1 MTNTCSVLRSSKF
14 CSRSSKFSAML
25 PVQPNQR
32 EPEIQFD
39 DYAATDMSSSLK
51 CSWFLSSA
59 PTDSDD
65 PDFHGELDHLELCHQ
80 NEEGDIVGK
89 GHVVWIDFVCEK
101 GYSVQKPSEC
111 GYVEV
116 LVDDKYEGKI
126 DYWTYVMSS
135 ELFLKTRPMNFK
147 ELYREPLAI
156 VLAARNMKFPSN
168 KVGMAAW
175 LVKEGAFK

>member
-1 MTNTCSVLRSSKF
+1 
-14 CSRSSKFSAML
+14 ML

-59 PTDSDD
+59 LTDSDD

-89 GHVVWIDFVCEK
+89 GHVVWIDFACEK

-116 LVDDKYEGKI
+116 LVDDIYAENIG
-126 DYWTYVMSS
+126 YAGYVMSI
-135 ELFLKTRPMNFK
+135 ELFLKTRPKNFK
-147 ELYREPLAI
+147 ELYGEPLAMA
-156 VLAARNMKFPSN
+156 LAA
-168 KVGMAAW
+168 
-175 LVKEGAFK
+175 